1 MAKKNTKNTRKRRGK
16 EPRRDVYQ
24 EVTDRVLAALDADVP
39 PWRDP
44 VLSAGPP
51 ANLHSKKPYRGV
63 NVFLLMMAQAA
74 GGFAG
79 PWWLTFRQALDLGGN
94 VRRGERSTRVVF
106 WKILEK
112 EETDDAG
119 EVTEVKLPLIRFYSV
134 FNADQCEGIEIP
146 DAGGT
151 PVGPHEPDLACDA
164 IDRRYRRELGGPS
177 FGSGAARPLYRRG
190 DDAVMMPD
198 LDQFESAAEYHATL
212 FHELAHS
219 TGHPRRLGRFEPGDP
234 PGVAAYGREEL
245 VAEMAAAFLCAEG
258 GISPLV
264 IGNQAAYIDGWRRT
278 IRGDKSLVVRC
289 AAQAQRAADH
299 MLGRCF
305 GDDQQVDEAA
315 GRP

>member
-1 MAKKNTKNTRKRRGK
+1 MAKKNTKNTRKRRGT

-24 EVTDRVLAALDADVP
+24 EVTDRILAALDAGVP

-51 ANLHSKKPYRGV
+51 ANLASRKPYRGV

-74 GGFAG
+74 GEHSS
-79 PWWLTFRQALDLGGN
+79 PWWLTFKQALDLGGN

-106 WKILEK
+106 WKVLER

-119 EVTEVKLPLIRFYSV
+119 EVTEIKLPLVRFYSV
-134 FNADQCEGIEIP
+134 FNAAQCEGITVP
-146 DAGGT
+146 DAGRAPG
-151 PVGPHEPDLACDA
+151 GPHEPDLACDA
-164 IDRRYRRELGGPS
+164 IDRRYRRELGGPAL
-177 FGSGAARPLYRRG
+177 GSGARRPLYRRG
-190 DDAVMMPD
+190 NDAVMMPD
-198 LDQFESAAEYHATL
+198 LDAFESAAEYHATL

-219 TGHPRRLGRFEPGDP
+219 TGHPRRLGRFKEGESPDVP
-234 PGVAAYGREEL
+234 AYGREEL

-264 IGNQAAYIDGWRRT
+264 IANQASYVDGWRRT
-278 IRGDKSLVVRC
+278 IKGDKSLVVRS

-299 MLGRCF
+299 VLGRGF
-305 GDDQQVDEAA
+305 EGGDGDENN
-315 GRP
+315 G